1 MLAFLSLLA
10 AGNECD
16 AESNHRSVIVSI
28 CRPFNSQKQTATQ
41 KQGEERLFFSI
52 KKRKERKKGK
62 TKRFVVV
69 DDDRAER
76 ILYTHK
82 LMKRSERRE
91 AHHTRRVEESGEVF
105 IIENGHVEKER
116 KRGTLLIRTAIRPLS
131 PIIVMM
137 GFSFN
142 AQRCE
147 QGDQKA
153 IYVNER
159 VFTVFIDVQ
168 YTRNV

>member
-1 MLAFLSLLA
+1 MSAMPRAIIDLS
-10 AGNECD
+10 
-16 AESNHRSVIVSI
+16 SF
-28 CRPFNSQKQTATQ
+28 PFVGHSTAKSKRQ
-41 KQGEERLFFSI
+41 HKSKEKRGFFFSI

-153 IYVNER
+153 IYMNER